1 MRGNLRLVIVLT
13 SALGCADGVEVERPY
28 PSSIGGTHATTWS
41 APDEEETQSAG
52 GSRTSLRIDGSQSS
66 TIAVPLTGGS
76 SALLGNGGQHS
87 TSGAPSTGGLSPWIG
102 LGGAQNSAGG
112 AKASGGSSLRIGL
125 GGGQHTGGVLSLGSL
140 LSGISLGGNQQT
152 VRSSSQGST
161 QATGASSSANTGD
174 CCPNNDCLCH
184 GPAPGNGAILKGPF
198 KTANYA
204 GSTGTVYYPSDAAP
218 PFAGVALCG
227 GFTNTGPEMAAWGT
241 FYASWGIVTLI
252 TTTGALDVPDLRAT
266 ALLNSIKELKAENT
280 KSGSPLF
287 NKMSDRYGIS
297 GYSMGG
303 GGTTIGSKNDPS
315 LKTGIGLA
323 PWGPVTGMK
332 VPTLFLC
339 GSADTVAGISEPS
352 TAAGTPSMQ
361 VVISGYTHMNWF
373 GPSEISG
380 HYALAWQKVYLEGDQ
395 RWASL
400 LSEKV
405 AGVASM
411 KSTEL

>member
-1 MRGNLRLVIVLT
+1 MRGYLHLVIVLT
-13 SALGCADGVEVERPY
+13 FALGCADGVEVERPY
-28 PSSIGGTHATTWS
+28 PSSMGGSTATTWS
-41 APDEEETQSAG
+41 ASVDEGTQPTG
-52 GSRTSLRIDGSQSS
+52 GSRTSLQIDSAQSS
-66 TIAVPLTGGS
+66 TNGLPFTGNTSVPVGIGGR
-76 SALLGNGGQHS
+76 HS
-87 TSGAPSTGGLSPWIG
+87 TSGVQSNGGLSPWSGI
-102 LGGAQNSAGG
+102 GGAQHSTGG
-112 AKASGGSSLRIGL
+112 AKASGGSSSRIDL
-125 GGGQHTGGVLSLGSL
+125 GGQHTGGVLPLGSL

-152 VRSSSQGST
+152 VRSSSVGGT
-161 QATGASSSANTGD
+161 PITGASANTGD
-174 CCPNNDCLCH
+174 CCPNKDCLCH

-204 GSTGTVYYPSDAAP
+204 ATTGTIHYPSDAAP

-266 ALLNSIKELKAENT
+266 ALLNSIKELKAENN

-303 GGTTIGSKNDPS
+303 GGTTIASKNDPS
-315 LKTGIGLA
+315 LKTGVGLA

-339 GSADTVAGISEPS
+339 GSVDTVAGVSEPS

-361 VVISGYTHMNWF
+361 VVISGYTHMSWF
-373 GPSEISG
+373 GPSEVSG
-380 HYALAWQKVYLEGDQ
+380 HYALSWQKVYLEGDQ
-395 RWASL
+395 RWAPL
-400 LSEKV
+400 LSEKI
-405 AGVASM
+405 ASVASM
-411 KSTEL
+411 KSTGL